1 MNEAPG
7 SGEGQLPLQSWMSA
21 PATRAVIA
29 ALRAGGAE
37 VRFVGGCVRDALL
50 GKPVTDIDIATP
62 DEPKRVI
69 ELLEAAGLKAVPTG
83 IDHGTVTAVA
93 LHRPFEVTTLRR
105 DVETYG
111 RRAKVAFTDDWT
123 ADAARR
129 DFTINAMSCS
139 PEGRLYDPFGGAAD
153 LRARRVRFVGDA
165 EQRIREDVLRL
176 LRFYRFYAH
185 YGAPPPDAEA
195 LAAVRIM
202 APLLPTLSGERVAAE
217 TLKLLGAA
225 DPAPVLTEMRDQGV
239 LTHFL
244 PEAQRLARLGRLTA
258 IEASLG
264 LAVEPARRLAAVLE
278 GGDAA
283 ALAVALRFRLSNA
296 MRDRLVQAV
305 SGPQPTPSLD
315 QAAQR
320 ALRYQTSRE
329 VFQDRC
335 LLAWAD
341 REAAGDSGGEQAWR
355 ELFALGEWEPSRF
368 PIRAQDALDLGA
380 APGPHMGRLMR
391 EMERWWVEGDFRAD
405 RAACL
410 QELRHRLGL

>member
-1 MNEAPG
+1 MNEAPH
-7 SGEGQLPLQSWMSA
+7 SGEERLPLQPWMSA

-29 ALRAGGAE
+29 ALTAGGAQ

-62 DEPKRVI
+62 DEPRRVI
-69 ELLEAAGLKAVPTG
+69 ELLESAGLKAVPTG

-93 LHRPFEVTTLRR
+93 LHRPFEITTLRR

-111 RRAKVAFTDDWT
+111 RRARVAFTDDWT

-139 PEGRLYDPFGGAAD
+139 PDGRLHDPFGGAAD

-176 LRFYRFYAH
+176 LRFFRFYAH

-195 LAAVRIM
+195 IAAVRIM
-202 APLLPTLSGERVAAE
+202 APLLPTLSGERVAGE

-225 DPAPVLTEMRDQGV
+225 DPASVLVEMRDNGV

-244 PEAQRLARLGRLTA
+244 PEAQRLGRLARLTA

-264 LAVEPARRLAAVLE
+264 LDVEPARCLAAVLE
-278 GGDAA
+278 GGEAA
-283 ALAVALRFRLSNA
+283 ALALAFRFRLSNVL
-296 MRDRLVQAV
+296 RERLVQAL
-305 SGPQPTPSLD
+305 GTPQPTPSLERP
-315 QAAQR
+315 AQR
-320 ALRYQTSRE
+320 TLRYRLSAEAFR
-329 VFQDRC
+329 DRC
-335 LLAWAD
+335 LIAWAD
-341 REAAGDSGGEQAWR
+341 TEAAGDSGSEQAWR
-355 ELFALGEWEPSRF
+355 DLLALADWEPPRF
-368 PIRAQDALDLGA
+368 PLRGQDALELGA
-380 APGPHMGRLMR
+380 APGPQLGRLMR
-391 EMERWWVEGDFRAD
+391 EMERWWIEGDFRAD

-410 QELRHRLGL
+410 EELRRRLKP